1 MRLLL
6 VEDSKRLSDTLARG
20 LRKAGYVIDVARDG
34 LVGLRLAETNTYE
47 VVILDL
53 LLPELDGLTLLRRLR
68 DAESG
73 VHILIVTARDA
84 VEDRV
89 RGLQLGADD
98 YLVKPFAFEELLAR
112 VQALCRRSYA
122 RKNPKIEIG
131 DLEVDTASRAATL
144 RGRPLELTPREFMLL
159 EYLAVR
165 RGEVVPRAEIEAHIY
180 GETVELM
187 SNAVD
192 SAVCSLRRKI
202 SPPGAAQL
210 IQTRRGM
217 GYVLQ
222 MEEP

>member
-1 MRLLL
+1 
-6 VEDSKRLSDTLARG
+6 
-20 LRKAGYVIDVARDG
+20 
-34 LVGLRLAETNTYE
+34 
-47 VVILDL
+47 
-53 LLPELDGLTLLRRLR
+53 
-68 DAESG
+68 
-73 VHILIVTARDA
+73 
-84 VEDRV
+84 
-89 RGLQLGADD
+89 
-98 YLVKPFAFEELLAR
+98 
-112 VQALCRRSYA
+112 
-122 RKNPKIEIG
+122 
-131 DLEVDTASRAATL
+131 
-144 RGRPLELTPREFMLL
+144 MLL